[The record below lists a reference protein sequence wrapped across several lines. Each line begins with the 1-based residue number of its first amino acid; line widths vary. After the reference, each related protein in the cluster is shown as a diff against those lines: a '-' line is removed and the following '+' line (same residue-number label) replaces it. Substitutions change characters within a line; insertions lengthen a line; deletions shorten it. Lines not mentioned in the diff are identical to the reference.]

1 VELTR
6 KAKRWQKMNK
16 TKHLYSAF
24 GTIISSEVYI
34 PELEEGKKGKP
45 QAEIKYG
52 NIDRPPLPD
61 GKYSSKVI
69 KRGEGFLCYI
79 KNVGGVRVP
88 DDSKIIVSPE
98 DGAEKRGFRFLVS
111 GIALGLLLHL
121 RGLVTLHASAVAIQD
136 RVVAFVGHS
145 GMGKSTTAAAL
156 HSRGYPVV
164 TDDLLVLDMDEDSV
178 QVYPGFPHLKLTP
191 ESIIKS
197 VDEDPDCVPK
207 IDPEG
212 PKHSFAAAENFVDE
226 PLPLQCIYVLDYQ
239 EDESSPPFSQAIT
252 GKDACIELVRNSY
265 VARLLPE
272 EAISPHHLKRSAEI
286 AQSVPV
292 RRLYREKSL
301 SNLRTLAAF
310 IEQEQSSNGRPV
322 EAPTGSR
329 SHNRCDE
336 EPL

>member
-1 VELTR
+1 MK
-6 KAKRWQKMNK
+6 KAKY
-16 TKHLYSAF
+16 LYTAF
-24 GTIISSEVYI
+24 GINIASEICI
-34 PELEEGKKGKP
+34 PELKSISKKSAHAKIEYG
-45 QAEIKYG
+45 EIK
-52 NIDRPPLPD
+52 RPSLPS
-61 GKYSSKVI
+61 GKYSSKI
-69 KRGEGFLCYI
+69 SRENGEFSCYI
-79 KNVGGVRVP
+79 KDVGGIKVCGGR
-88 DDSKIIVSPE
+88 KIIASPE
-98 DGAEKRGFRFLVS
+98 DGAEKKGFRFLVS

-136 RVVAFVGHS
+136 RVVAFVGRT
-145 GMGKSTTAAAL
+145 GTGKSTTAAAL

-212 PKHSFAAAENFVDE
+212 PKHSFAAEENFVDE